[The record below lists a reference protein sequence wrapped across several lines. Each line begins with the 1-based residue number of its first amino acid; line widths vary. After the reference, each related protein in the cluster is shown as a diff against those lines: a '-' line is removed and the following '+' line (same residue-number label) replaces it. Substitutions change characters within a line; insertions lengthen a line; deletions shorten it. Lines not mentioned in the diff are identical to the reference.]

1 MAGSATVGGIKVKI
15 GADTASFDNG
25 LKRTRKG
32 LNSIG
37 KWGSAAA
44 AAVAV
49 GAAAIVKSQL
59 NMLDS
64 LAKTSDALGI
74 QQEKLQALQHIG
86 GLTGTSNELVNKS
99 LERMQRN
106 LGAAA
111 RTGGAGA
118 DALKDLGVNVKEI
131 INLKPDE
138 QMEVLATA
146 LSGVENQTLKASI
159 ANDVFGR
166 NGTRMLKMLDQLK
179 KEGLDPTVEALN
191 DMGVSMTRI
200 DTSKIEQANDALSKA
215 EQVTKGFANK
225 LTVKLSPILESISNQ
240 FIDGA
245 KESQGFSDEID
256 KGFTKA
262 ISVVGFFADTLH
274 GISVVAKGLEV
285 AFRTVGLGIIKIWQG
300 VFIAIDKIVKQTS
313 TDLNSLIDLANKIP
327 GIDIDQI
334 LITDSEGKAFA
345 DSLAATASTALDG
358 AIDQLHEK
366 MMEPLPSE
374 ALVQWVAE
382 AEAASA
388 AVAESLVG
396 SMTPTDDEIELVI
409 EKQAIITEEER
420 KAAEARIKLAQAESA
435 AKKAAMSTMFN
446 DLASL
451 MNSGSRKA
459 FKIGKAAAIANASIK
474 GIDAAVA
481 AWDAGMS
488 TGGPWAPVVAAAYAG
503 ASLLKTGTMINQI
516 KSQSFGSAS
525 TPVSFS
531 GGLPTVNTSGSSPSQ
546 QNQTNVSIDIVGS
559 EGATFSRGQIES
571 LIGGINDATGDGV
584 VLNTGG

>member
-15 GADTASFDNG
+15 GADTTGFDTG
-25 LKRTRKG
+25 LQKTRKG

-37 KWGSAAA
+37 KWSAAAA

-49 GAAAIVKSQL
+49 GASAIVKSQL
-59 NMLDS
+59 SVLDS
-64 LAKTSDALGI
+64 LAKTSDALDI

-86 GLTGTSNELVNKS
+86 ELTGTSNEMVNRS

-111 RTGGAGA
+111 RLGGASA
-118 DALKDLGVNVKEI
+118 DALADLGVNVQDI
-131 INLKPDE
+131 IKLKPEE
-138 QMEVLATA
+138 QMEVLAKA
-146 LSGVENQTLKASI
+146 LSGVENQVVKASI

-179 KEGLDPTVEALN
+179 KEGLDPTVQSLN
-191 DMGVSMTRI
+191 DMGVSLTRI
-200 DTSKIEQANDALSKA
+200 DTSKVEQANDAIFKA
-215 EQVTKGFANK
+215 GQVTTGLANK
-225 LTVKLSPILESISNQ
+225 LTVKLSPILEAVSNQ

-245 KESQGFSDEID
+245 KNSKGFSEAINDTFS
-256 KGFTKA
+256 GA
-262 ISVVGFFADTLH
+262 ISVIGVFADGLH
-274 GISVVAKGLEV
+274 GISIIASGLEI

-300 VFIAIDKIVKQTS
+300 VFVAIDKIVKQTS

-420 KAAEARIKLAQAESA
+420 KAAEARIKLAQAEAA
-435 AKKAAMSTMFN
+435 AKKAAMGTMFN

-559 EGATFSRGQIES
+559 EGSTFSRSQIES